1 MAYELSRFTVNAD
14 GLQERVFLFNTLTR
28 ACILVGRETWDRL
41 CHGMSLSEDIERGL
55 SSMGF
60 IVSPGFDEMKLFQYW
75 LNRYR
80 YNTEVMDFTI
90 LTTYACNLRCTYC
103 YEGEGAKTSAGAS
116 GMSLQT
122 ADQLSE
128 WFEAIVRGNHPKTVE
143 VGWFGG
149 EPLMNKQ
156 VIEYLSPLLSR
167 ACSKHGAQFIQG
179 IVTNGTLVDERTAL
193 MLKDLGIASAQVTL
207 DGPQCHDQRRITKTG
222 GPTFHRTV
230 QSIQLLVS
238 HGFRTVVNITLDMQ
252 NEEDIYN
259 LIDFLDGEG
268 LKDRI
273 AVNVGEVFPSRGNRT
288 YYSRYCH
295 PSSYDQYVSYNSIAE
310 YARGKGFRMPDGM
323 GKSLCPR
330 ESEAAYIIDPLG
342 DVYKCISSVGQP
354 EFRIGS
360 VTDDL
365 LGLYRRSSQLTALDV
380 WSSSDD
386 CKSCAFLPLCRGGCR
401 HHSLVLN
408 GDLASPWCRK
418 DVYETAFMQGLRN
431 RYQNG

>member
-1 MAYELSRFTVNAD
+1 
-14 GLQERVFLFNTLTR
+14 
-28 ACILVGRETWDRL
+28 
-41 CHGMSLSEDIERGL
+41 
-55 SSMGF
+55 
-60 IVSPGFDEMKLFQYW
+60 
-75 LNRYR
+75 
-80 YNTEVMDFTI
+80 MDFTI